1 MHWCATKEL
10 TRLCSSSATV
20 VGYDLVVSNTKLW
33 LTVLNVAF
41 SLTFSSNKV
50 CNNTIQCAP
59 VLNFYW
65 GGGVLENFR
74 PAGFHSFFKLFYLY
88 VLYFL

>member
-1 MHWCATKEL
+1 MIPFFLGGGVHWCATKEL

-41 SLTFSSNKV
+41 
-50 CNNTIQCAP
+50 
-59 VLNFYW
+59 
-65 GGGVLENFR
+65 
-74 PAGFHSFFKLFYLY
+74 
-88 VLYFL
+88 